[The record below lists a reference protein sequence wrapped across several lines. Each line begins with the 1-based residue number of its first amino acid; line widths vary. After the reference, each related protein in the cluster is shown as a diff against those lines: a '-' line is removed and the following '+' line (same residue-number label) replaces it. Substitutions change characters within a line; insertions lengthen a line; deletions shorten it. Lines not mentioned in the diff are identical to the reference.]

1 MSNSKGMGKEDV
13 VYIYY
18 GELSAIKKKKH
29 READVSSQPLD

>member
-18 GELSAIKKKKH
+18 GELSAIKKKKT
-29 READVSSQPLD
+29 